1 MKHRKQTSNQKQIE
15 KKATKELVK
24 NTVQVSQVNL
34 HVDMEGKVIKSI
46 MKVNITSLITLLSS
60 DENILILIDVES
72 YQLFVDCQYF

>member
-1 MKHRKQTSNQKQIE
+1 M
-15 KKATKELVK
+15 
-24 NTVQVSQVNL
+24 NL

-72 YQLFVDCQYF
+72 Y

>member
-1 MKHRKQTSNQKQIE
+1 M
-15 KKATKELVK
+15 
-24 NTVQVSQVNL
+24 NL

-72 YQLFVDCQYF
+72 YQFFVDCQYF